1 MSSLFHLS
9 QFFFLFCSWQVSLS
23 HTKFKSIHCRPFLL
37 SATIANA
44 SSDEDVCF
52 DNKDVILAASS
63 AHFLFTQGINTPTK
77 QIQHFL
83 TCSVAFLNSPIWK
96 YFIF

>member
-9 QFFFLFCSWQVSLS
+9 RHFFLFWFGQVSSS
-23 HTKFKSIHCRPFLL
+23 HTGFKSIHCRPFLL
-37 SATIANA
+37 SATIENA
-44 SSDEDVCF
+44 SSDEGVCF
-52 DNKDVILAASS
+52 DNKDVILIALS

-83 TCSVAFLNSPIWK
+83 TCSVAFLNSPIRK
-96 YFIF
+96 YFMF